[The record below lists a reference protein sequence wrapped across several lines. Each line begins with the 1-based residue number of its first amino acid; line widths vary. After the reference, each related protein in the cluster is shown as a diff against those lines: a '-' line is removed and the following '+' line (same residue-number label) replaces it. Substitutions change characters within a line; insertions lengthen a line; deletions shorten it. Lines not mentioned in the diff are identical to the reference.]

1 MSMCYFHLHDDKNI
15 VDTDGTDLP
24 NVDAAREHA
33 AGVARE
39 LTAHSIGF
47 LDQNWSGWT
56 MSVQDDGGVQL
67 FSLAMSDFR
76 DGNLGK

>member
-1 MSMCYFHLHDDKNI
+1 
-15 VDTDGTDLP
+15 
-24 NVDAAREHA
+24 
-33 AGVARE
+33 VARE